1 MNAFVHRLGAMAMTV
16 LAATAITSPA
26 RAQDTQRLVEEVV
39 AHVNADIIT
48 RSQYYEAIADA
59 ERDFKENFKEPEAT
73 QKFLEFRPKILDMM
87 IDNMLLVQ
95 KGQDLQIDV
104 EAQINAQLKRQADEQ
119 RKSITE
125 FEEMMRSAGIDPNEV
140 RARLRERMMRDAVL
154 QQEVY
159 GGIWRNLTEKQKR
172 DFYDAHKDKFLE
184 PGELKISEL
193 FLSVEGRSFTEIEAK
208 AKEIIAAA
216 RGGQKFADL
225 VKKFGDPGRPSF
237 ANNGSIGSFKSA
249 EELAP
254 QFAKAIGSLKTGDV
268 TEPMRL
274 GTDGV
279 IILRLDERREAAPKK
294 FEDVQ
299 NEVSYAMV
307 FEQSREAETKYLKKL
322 RDEAYIKVSDG
333 YVSETAQAAASGS
346 QAKSTN

>member
-1 MNAFVHRLGAMAMTV
+1 MRALVHRIGAAAAAV
-16 LAATAITSPA
+16 LVASSVTSPA
-26 RAQDTQRLVEEVV
+26 WGQDSPRLVEEVV

-48 RSQYYEAIADA
+48 RSQYFEAVADA
-59 ERDFKENFKEPEAT
+59 ERDFKENFKEPEAS

-87 IDNMLLVQ
+87 IDNLLLVQ

-104 EAQINAQLKRQADEQ
+104 EAQINLQIKRQADEQ

-125 FEEMMRSAGIDPNEV
+125 FEELMRASGIDPNEV
-140 RARLRERMMRDAVL
+140 RARLRERLMRDAVL

-159 GGIWRNLTEKQKR
+159 GGIWRGLTEKQKR

-193 FLSVEGRSFTEIEAK
+193 FLSVEGRSFTEIEGK
-208 AKEIIAAA
+208 AKEIVAAA
-216 RGGQKFADL
+216 RSGQTFSDL
-225 VKKFGDPGRPSF
+225 VKKHGDPSRPSF

-249 EELAP
+249 DELAP
-254 QFAKAIGSLKTGDV
+254 QFAKAITSLKTGDV

-274 GTDGV
+274 STEGV

-307 FEQSREAETKYLKKL
+307 FEQSREAEVKYLKKL
-322 RDEAYIKVSDG
+322 REQAYIKVADG
-333 YVSETAQAAASGS
+333 YASETQTTAQAKGE
-346 QAKSTN
+346 